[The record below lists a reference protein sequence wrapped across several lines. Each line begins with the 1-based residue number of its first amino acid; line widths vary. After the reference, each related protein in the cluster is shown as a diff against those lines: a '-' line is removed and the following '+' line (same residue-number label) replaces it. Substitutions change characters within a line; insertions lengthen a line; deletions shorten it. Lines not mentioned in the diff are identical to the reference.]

1 MATVM
6 ELIGLAP
13 MGTAAVPQV
22 DPRKDA
28 VAYRCGQVIMDAVR
42 NNLRPRDICTRAAFD
57 NAIAGVAATAGSTNA
72 VLHLLAMA
80 REAEV
85 PLTID
90 DFEPFRRA
98 RPCSWTS
105 SRPAVSWLPMSIR
118 PAGSR

>member
-85 PLTID
+85 PLD
-90 DFEPFRRA
+90 DRRFRAYLGAHPRVRRHQAGRPFHGCRCR
-98 RPCSWTS
+98 
-105 SRPAVSWLPMSIR
+105 
-118 PAGSR
+118 

>member
-1 MATVM
+1 
-6 ELIGLAP
+6 

-42 NNLRPRDICTRAAFD
+42 NNLRPRDICTRTAFD
-57 NAIAGVAATAGSTNA
+57 NAIAGVAATGGSTNA

-90 DFEPFRRA
+90 DFEPISRA
-98 RPCSWTS
+98 HPRVRGPQAGRPFHGC
-105 SRPAVSWLPMSIR
+105 RC
-118 PAGSR
+118 G